1 MNTIYLHNTLTGK
14 KEHFKPIKHAT
25 VNMYHCG
32 PTVYNYLHVG
42 NLRAYV
48 LADLL
53 RRMFEYNNFKV
64 NQVINITDVG
74 HLTSNNDEGLGDEGE
89 DKVEKM
95 ARTSGKT
102 AEEITAYYTNVFF
115 SDIKQMNVETQSHKS
130 PDTIF
135 PKATE
140 HIPEQIALIKELE
153 SKGYTYNISDGV
165 YFDTSLFKDYG
176 KLGNIDIEGLKEGAR
191 LETSTEKS
199 HEKRNI
205 TDFALWKFSNPKTA
219 VVNPDGQ
226 TTYED
231 SVIDEKAGKRFQEW
245 DSPWGVGFPG
255 WHIECSAMAT
265 KYLGETFDIHTGG
278 IDHIP
283 VHHNNEIAQSEAAH
297 DGIPLAHYW
306 LHNAFVN
313 VPNGKMSKSKDN
325 FIRLATL
332 VEHGISPLGYR
343 YWLLSSR
350 YNSPVEFSYEA
361 IKAADTA
368 YWRLVNMLADIKDSE
383 SGEKRSDI
391 DRNETGLIIE
401 SNATAKHYK
410 EQFIGFVNDDLDT
423 PQALSLIWSV
433 LKDTALTPVI
443 KKALILDFDKVLGF
457 AISQSIDSIL
467 NAPITEVVKEK
478 IKNREEVRA
487 AKDWKK
493 SDEIRD
499 EIFALGYE
507 VKDTSEG
514 QVVRKLRA

>member
-1 MNTIYLHNTLTGK
+1 MNNIYLHNTLTGK

-32 PTVYNYLHVG
+32 PTVYNYLHIG

-53 RRMFEYNNFKV
+53 RRMFEYNDFKV

-74 HLTSNNDEGLGDEGE
+74 HLTSNNDEGLGDDGE

-115 SDIKQMNVETQSHKS
+115 SDIKQMNVETQSQKS

-140 HIPEQIALIKELE
+140 HIKEQIELIKELE
-153 SKGYTYNISDGV
+153 DKGYTYNISDGV

-205 TDFALWKFSNPKTA
+205 TDFALWKFSNPIG
-219 VVNPDGQ
+219 PDGKP
-226 TTYED
+226 
-231 SVIDEKAGKRFQEW
+231 VVDEKAGKRFQEW

-332 VEHGISPLGYR
+332 IEHGVSPLGYR

-350 YNSPVEFSYEA
+350 YSSPVEFSYEA
-361 IKAADTA
+361 IKASDTA
-368 YWRLVNMLADIKDSE
+368 YWRLVNMLADIKENVDQGQPE
-383 SGEKRSDI
+383 SD
-391 DRNETGLIIE
+391 LE
-401 SNATAKHYK
+401 SSAEAKQYK

-423 PQALSLIWSV
+423 PQALSLIWNI
-433 LKDTALTPVI
+433 LKDTALTPAL
-443 KKALILDFDKVLGF
+443 KKALILDFDKVLGL

-467 NAPITEVVKEK
+467 NAPVTEVVKEK
-478 IKNREEVRA
+478 VKVREAARA